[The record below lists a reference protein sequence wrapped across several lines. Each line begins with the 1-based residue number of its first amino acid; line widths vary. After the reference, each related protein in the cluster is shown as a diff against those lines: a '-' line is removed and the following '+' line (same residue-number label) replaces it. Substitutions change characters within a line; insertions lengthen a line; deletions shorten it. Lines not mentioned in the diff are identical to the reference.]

1 MEQLFGLSMNTIM
14 VVLLAIFGIALA
26 SVAIVFFRAGHM
38 FRMGLRNIPRRGLQS
53 GLVVIGL
60 MLATMITT
68 AAFTTGDTVD
78 YSIARTGYERLQRL
92 DLSVNLLGDNDLDS
106 TQADVYASDGATSV
120 LETRFAG
127 DEDIEAFIPLL
138 LEPVG
143 AVDQR
148 SLQSEPSI
156 TLTGIDP
163 DRQERVGGLTLVDG
177 GKADLA
183 SLSTD
188 EILLSQRAA
197 EKLNAKAGDVITLY
211 AAGAS
216 QDVTVKAIVKDE
228 VASSGSTQFYEK
240 GNGGGAMLLS
250 SVQTLTGHAGQIN
263 GIGVALYGDVSSSYL
278 RSDSATSRLEPFL
291 QSAEGRAALGIE
303 TSVTVD
309 PIKADTI
316 DEAEQFGNMFTTLFI
331 VLGMFS
337 IASGIMLIFMI
348 FVMLAAERKP
358 EMGMARAVG
367 AQRSSLVQAFLSEG
381 MAYTVIAGGVGALVG
396 VAAAVGLVA
405 GFLKVVG
412 GFDFLQAHITL
423 RSLVIS
429 YCLGVVVTF
438 LTVVFSSLQVSSVN
452 IVSAIRGTD
461 DDGRHEARRKISW
474 RWMLV
479 GLPAMI
485 VPPLGIWFFF
495 RKGLGVAWAWIL
507 APIGLLLGAFTIM
520 TADSADSQFLF
531 AFGASVL
538 PLCVAMIA
546 ARLRAPSR
554 ATWTLVGIYLAAFW
568 LAPVNYSKLIFGHTL
583 SGAIEMFVL
592 SGVMVVIAFTLI
604 IVFNARLLTVIIQR
618 GTAPKYLATTVLTAL
633 TVACFAGAYALGDR
647 WDGTGQL
654 FYLFGGVVAIAAAVA
669 FAAARF
675 PRMAPAF
682 KMGIAYPLANR
693 FRTGMAIAMFSLII
707 FSLTAFGAINA
718 SFVALLSADGGDGGW
733 DVVATAN
740 RTADMTNLR
749 AGLQQVNA
757 PVLDDIATIG
767 QVTTFTGH
775 SQVREVTGDNDAK
788 AFPVLAADE
797 AFFAMQD
804 SALGSWANEYDDE
817 RAVFDAVATDPTL
830 AVVDPSVLPGGFN
843 DYEFYVDVDVNDH
856 DRFEPFQLQV
866 TNTATG
872 TEATVTVI
880 GVLAIQVDPQY
891 AAGVYVNE
899 TAYRQVF
906 GEPEYL
912 RSYVK
917 LNDGVNTK
925 VAARDIE
932 AALVTRGVQAESTK
946 VLLDEAAQEQ
956 NTFIRMFQGFMGLG
970 LFTGV
975 AALGVIAFRSVTE
988 RRQQIGMLR
997 AIGYQTAS
1005 ISLTFVLES
1014 GFIALMGILSGV
1026 VGGMI
1031 IARNLFTSGQFGNG
1045 GSIQFTIPW
1054 TEVLIVVGLAFV
1066 VSMFMTWWPSRQAS
1080 RVPVADALRYE

>member
-1 MEQLFGLSMNTIM
+1 MEELFGLSMNTIM

-26 SVAIVFFRAGHM
+26 SVAFVFLRAGHM
-38 FRMGLRNIPRRGLQS
+38 FKMGLRNIPRRGLQS
-53 GLVVIGL
+53 GLVIIGL
-60 MLATMITT
+60 MLATLITT
-68 AAFTTGDTVD
+68 AAFTTGDTID
-78 YSIARTGYERLQRL
+78 YSVTRTGYERLQRL

-106 TQADVYASDGATSV
+106 TQADVYASDGATSI
-120 LETRFAG
+120 LEARFAG

-143 AVDQR
+143 AVDQS
-148 SLQSEPSI
+148 SLQSEPAI

-163 DRQERVGGLTLVDG
+163 GRLERVGGLTLVDG
-177 GKADLA
+177 GKADLE
-183 SLSTD
+183 SLGAD
-188 EILLSQRAA
+188 EILLSERAA
-197 EKLNAKAGDVITLY
+197 EKLDANPGDVITIY
-211 AAGAS
+211 ADGTS

-240 GNGGGAMLLS
+240 GNGGGAMLLP
-250 SVQTLTGHAGQIN
+250 SVQSLTGHAGQIN
-263 GIGVALYGDVSSSYL
+263 SIGVALYGDVSNSYV
-278 RSDSATSRLEPFL
+278 RSESATSRLEPFL

-303 TSVTVD
+303 TPVTVD

-316 DEAEQFGNMFTTLFI
+316 DEAEEIGNLFTTFFI
-331 VLGMFS
+331 VLGLFS

-348 FVMLAAERKP
+348 FVMLATERKP

-381 MAYTVIAGGVGALVG
+381 MAYSVIAGGVGALVG
-396 VAAAVGLVA
+396 VGAAVGLVV
-405 GFLKVVG
+405 GFLKIAG
-412 GFDFLQAHITL
+412 GFDFLHAHITV

-429 YCLGVVVTF
+429 YCLGVVITF

-461 DDGRHEARRKISW
+461 DDGRRSERRRISW
-474 RWMLV
+474 RWMLA

-495 RKGLGVAWAWIL
+495 RKGLGLAWAWII
-507 APIGLLLGAFTIM
+507 APIGLLLGVFSIM
-520 TADSADSQFLF
+520 SADAGDSQFMF
-531 AFGASVL
+531 AFGASLL
-538 PLCVAMIA
+538 PLCAAMIA
-546 ARLRAPSR
+546 ARLRSPSR
-554 ATWTLVGIYLAAFW
+554 LTWTLVGVYLAAFW

-583 SGAIEMFVL
+583 SGDIEMFVL

-604 IVFNARLLTVIIQR
+604 IVFNARLLTIIIQR

-633 TVACFAGAYALGDR
+633 TVACFAGAYALGDS

-675 PRMAPAF
+675 PRLAPAF

-718 SFVALLSADGGDGGW
+718 SFVSLLSADGGDGGW
-733 DVVATAN
+733 EVVATAN
-740 RTADMTNLR
+740 RTAGMTDLR
-749 AGLQQVNA
+749 AGLEQVGA
-757 PVLDDIATIG
+757 PVLSDIATIG

-775 SQVREVTGDNDAK
+775 SQVREAGDEEATG
-788 AFPVLAADE
+788 FPVLAANDT
-797 AFFAMQD
+797 FFTMED
-804 SALGSWANEYDDE
+804 SALGSWANGYDDE
-817 RAVFDAVATDPTL
+817 RAVFDAVAGDSTL
-830 AVVDPSVLPGGFN
+830 AIVDPSVLPDGFN
-843 DYEFYVDVDVNDH
+843 DYEFNVDVDVDDN

-866 TNTATG
+866 TNTVTG
-872 TEATVTVI
+872 AEATVTVI
-880 GVLAIQVDPQY
+880 GVLAIQVQPQY
-891 AAGVYVNE
+891 TAGVYVNE
-899 TAYRQVF
+899 SAYRQVF

-917 LNDGVNTK
+917 LNDGVDAKT
-925 VAARDIE
+925 AAQDIE
-932 AALVTRGVQAESTK
+932 ASLVTQGVQAESTK

-997 AIGYQTAS
+997 AIGYQATS

-1045 GSIQFTIPW
+1045 SSIQFTIPW

-1080 RVPVADALRYE
+1080 RVPVAEALRYE